1 MSQEEIVR
9 KTYNVKGRVFYQKE
23 LVLGQLELLVDLLK
37 NIEFEKGLTNLQIL
51 KVLGGKVPRAM
62 AIVLLEEGMK
72 TDKIEIKEDGKSME
86 IDDIQGLIEAE
97 DIKKLT
103 QFFANNVDISLAL
116 KVIIDFFV
124 CTPMTNIM
132 QTLATLI
139 PATQNPAPIV

>member
-1 MSQEEIVR
+1 MAQEEIVR

-37 NIEFEKGLTNLQIL
+37 DLELEKGLTNLQIL
-51 KVLGGKVPRAM
+51 KALGGKMPHAM
-62 AIVLLEEGMK
+62 AIVLLEESCIS
-72 TDKIEIKEDGKSME
+72 DKIEIKENGKSIGME
-86 IDDIQGLIEAE
+86 EV
-97 DIKKLT
+97 KKLT

-124 CTPMTNIM
+124 CTPMANIM

-139 PATQNPAPIV
+139 PATQNPAPTA

>member
-1 MSQEEIVR
+1 MEQEEIVR
-9 KTYNVKGRVFYQKE
+9 KTYNIKGRVFYQKE
-23 LVLGQLELLVDLLK
+23 LVLGQLELLIDLLK

-51 KVLGGKVPRAM
+51 KVLGSKVPHAM
-62 AIVLLEEGMK
+62 AIVLLEEAK
-72 TDKIEIKEDGKSME
+72 QIEKIEVRTNGESLE
-86 IDDIQGLIEAE
+86 IEE
-97 DIKKLT
+97 VKKLT

-139 PATQNPAPIV
+139 PATQNPAPMI